1 MKRII
6 TFVFIFIVGSSIMNS
21 QEIDGKSTSVQHP
34 ILKDKFLFRAGLFS
48 PFNNMTF
55 RADGVIDTD
64 LSEELAF
71 DKRFG
76 LDGVQ
81 SSFTFNFT
89 WRFSRNYSVSA
100 DYFSVSTSKTVTF
113 GDDIHWN
120 GKDFDISAGIRGGYA
135 FSLYKIFFGRVISKG
150 EKHELG
156 GGIGFHVVKVKG
168 FIEGYASINNGT
180 ASFERSKVDAA
191 LPLPNIGF
199 WYFWAPT
206 EKWAFTARADWFG
219 ISISNISGN
228 LWNLNPGV
236 SYQAFEHFGV
246 SVEYKYL
253 NLEAEVDK
261 ESWKGNVGMVFYGP
275 SFTVTAN
282 L

>member
-21 QEIDGKSTSVQHP
+21 QEIDGNSTSVQNP

-48 PFNNMTF
+48 PFNKMTLS
-55 RADGVIDTD
+55 ADGVIDTD
-64 LSEELAF
+64 VTDDIIF
-71 DKRFG
+71 DERFD
-76 LDGVQ
+76 LEGVQ
-81 SSFTFNFT
+81 SSFTLNFT

-100 DYFSVSTSKTVTF
+100 DYFSVTTERSVNFDDTIEWNDLTYDIGAGATV
-113 GDDIHWN
+113 
-120 GKDFDISAGIRGGYA
+120 GYKFA
-135 FSLYKIFFGRVISKG
+135 LYKVFFGRVITRG
-150 EKHELG
+150 NKHEFG
-156 GGIGFHVVKVKG
+156 GGLGFHTIKVRG
-168 FIEGYASINNGT
+168 YIEGYAFINDNAVG
-180 ASFERSKVDAA
+180 FQRSKVDAV

-206 EKWAFTARADWFG
+206 EKWALTARADWFG
-219 ISISNISGN
+219 ISIENISGN
-228 LWNLNPGV
+228 LWDLSPGV
-236 SYQAFEHFGV
+236 TYQAFKNVGF

-261 ESWKGNVGMVFYGP
+261 ESWKGNVELEFYGP

-282 L
+282 F